1 MAEQV
6 AFAPRQIDLDENSYD
21 QCMRLLDEIPIASLQ
36 LSFRVGATVQ
46 RLNIGAYLYR
56 VRVKPRPYNPAYV
69 DPQTIAYSRTQA
81 VFNWAIN
88 VVEQFFRKLRPTSV
102 YEDYNRTAMFLDWCD
117 TNGHPAALNSIEDYH
132 FALVKYS
139 RDLCSKA
146 NPERRNTPQ
155 RKLTVAMQSAEKFYP
170 EHTHNIGVGI
180 QHPGYSNEEKVNTEV
195 PPEYELLPT
204 LAAARGLFDS
214 ISEFLGGT
222 QRVPVALKGVGHT
235 YWFFSC
241 YYPVMSETAIL
252 HYQTSKTP
260 GRILSSIRRDV
271 LNHVEATGS
280 DASDAFQIVLDR
292 LNDRGWIQD
301 AATVDKFISL
311 DRTLTKREQLQLC
324 KVAHDC
330 FLFMFILY
338 TEGNESPVGTIPWD
352 ATSSV
357 DTVIQSFRTIKWR
370 SHTELDLSFE
380 ARFLVH
386 FRSYLRIREIL
397 VDGHDF
403 GYLFGTF
410 GRENSPLPLDSGYS
424 STVGK
429 QLRRL
434 VDPNL
439 TILGF
444 RELRAYH
451 HHYKTTHHGVEVA
464 AADAQHTLGTAIT
477 SYQAGN
483 AADNIAQAG
492 AFFTSFGLILASVEQ
507 EQAARTTQAGSCDG
521 HLIPAK
527 QLDEASIQ
535 PNCRNFLGCL
545 FCESNLIHF
554 NAQDAHKLLSM
565 AYIIEQLR
573 QLQISPTEHGQVFDI
588 TLNKIYWIIKKMEAN
603 PSLAAEIT
611 EIRIDVFEHENLTPY
626 WQNKL
631 RILSE
636 IGVL

>member
-1 MAEQV
+1 MVEQV
-6 AFAPRQIDLDENSYD
+6 AFAPRQINLDENSYD
-21 QCMRLLDEIPIASLQ
+21 ECMRLLDEIPVASLQ
-36 LSFRVGATVQ
+36 LSFRVGATLH
-46 RLNIGAYLYR
+46 RLSVGTYLYR
-56 VRVKPRPYNPAYV
+56 VRIKPRAYTPAYV
-69 DPQTIAYSRTQA
+69 DPQTISYSRTQA
-81 VFNWAIN
+81 VLNWAIS
-88 VVEQFFRKLRPTSV
+88 VVEQFFRVLRPASV
-102 YEDYNRTAMFLDWCD
+102 HEDCNRTAMFLDWCD
-117 TNGHPAALNSIEDYH
+117 TNGHPTALNCVEDYH
-132 FALVKYS
+132 SALVGYS
-139 RDLCSKA
+139 RHLCSTA

-170 EHTHNIGVGI
+170 EHTHNVGVGI
-180 QHPGYSNEEKVNTEV
+180 QHPGYSNEEKINTEV
-195 PPEYELLPT
+195 PSEDELLPT

-222 QRVPVALKGVGHT
+222 QHVPVALKGVGHT
-235 YWFFSC
+235 YWFTSC

-252 HYQTSKTP
+252 HYQTSSTP

-271 LNHVEATGS
+271 LNHVETTGS
-280 DASDAFQIVLDR
+280 DASDGFRIVFDR

-311 DRTLTKREQLQLC
+311 ERKLTKREQLQLC

-386 FRSYLRIREIL
+386 FRAYLRIREIL
-397 VDGHDF
+397 VDGYNF

-410 GRENSPLPLDSGYS
+410 GRENNPLPLDNGYS

-451 HHYKTTHHGVEVA
+451 HHYKTTHHGIEVA
-464 AADAQHTLGTAIT
+464 AADAQHTLDTAIT

-492 AFFTSFGLILASVEQ
+492 AFFTSFGLILANVEQ

-588 TLNKIYWIIKKMEAN
+588 TLNKIYWIIRKMEAN
-603 PSLAAEIT
+603 PSLAAVIT
-611 EIRIDVFEHENLTPY
+611 QIRIDVFEHENLASY

>member
-1 MAEQV
+1 M
-6 AFAPRQIDLDENSYD
+6 
-21 QCMRLLDEIPIASLQ
+21 
-36 LSFRVGATVQ
+36 
-46 RLNIGAYLYR
+46 
-56 VRVKPRPYNPAYV
+56 
-69 DPQTIAYSRTQA
+69 
-81 VFNWAIN
+81 
-88 VVEQFFRKLRPTSV
+88 
-102 YEDYNRTAMFLDWCD
+102 
-117 TNGHPAALNSIEDYH
+117 
-132 FALVKYS
+132 
-139 RDLCSKA
+139 
-146 NPERRNTPQ
+146 
-155 RKLTVAMQSAEKFYP
+155 
-170 EHTHNIGVGI
+170 
-180 QHPGYSNEEKVNTEV
+180 
-195 PPEYELLPT
+195 
-204 LAAARGLFDS
+204 
-214 ISEFLGGT
+214 
-222 QRVPVALKGVGHT
+222 
-235 YWFFSC
+235 
-241 YYPVMSETAIL
+241 
-252 HYQTSKTP
+252 
-260 GRILSSIRRDV
+260 
-271 LNHVEATGS
+271 
-280 DASDAFQIVLDR
+280 
-292 LNDRGWIQD
+292 QD

>member
-1 MAEQV
+1 MADQV
-6 AFAPRQIDLDENSYD
+6 AFVPRQINLDENSYD
-21 QCMRLLDEIPIASLQ
+21 ECMRLLDEIPVASLQ
-36 LSFRVGATVQ
+36 LSLRLGATVH
-46 RLNIGAYLYR
+46 RLNVGAYLYR
-56 VRVKPRPYNPAYV
+56 VRVKARPYNPARV
-69 DPQTIAYSRTQA
+69 DLQTISYSRIQA
-81 VFNWAIN
+81 VLNWAISI
-88 VVEQFFRKLRPTSV
+88 VEHFRVLRPASV
-102 YEDYNRTAMFLDWCD
+102 HEDWNRTGMFLDWCD
-117 TNGHPAALNSIEDYH
+117 TNGYPAALNSIEDYH
-132 FALVKYS
+132 LALVGYS
-139 RDLCSKA
+139 RHLCTTA
-146 NPERRNTPQ
+146 DPERRNTPQ

-170 EHTHNIGVGI
+170 EHTHNVGIGI
-180 QHPGYSNEEKVNTEV
+180 QHPGYSKEEKINTEV
-195 PPEYELLPT
+195 PSEDVFLPT

-214 ISEFLGGT
+214 ISEFMEGT
-222 QRVPVALKGVGHT
+222 QRVPVALKGFGHT
-235 YWFFSC
+235 YWFTSC

-252 HYQTSKTP
+252 RYQTNKTP
-260 GRILSSIRRDV
+260 GRILSSIRQDV
-271 LNHVEATGS
+271 LNHVQTTGN
-280 DASDAFQIVLDR
+280 DASVGFQITFNL
-292 LNDRGWIQD
+292 LKDRGWIQD
-301 AATVDKFISL
+301 AANNDKFIPL
-311 DRTLTKREQLQLC
+311 DETLTKREQLQLC

-386 FRSYLRIREIL
+386 FRAYLRIREIL
-397 VDGHDF
+397 VDGYDF

-410 GRENSPLPLDSGYS
+410 GRANGPLPLDNGYS
-424 STVGK
+424 SIVGK

-439 TILGF
+439 TIFGF

-451 HHYKTTHHGVEVA
+451 HHYKTTHHGIEAA
-464 AADAQHTLGTAIT
+464 AADAQHTLGTALA

-492 AFFTSFGLILASVEQ
+492 AFFTSFGLVLASVEQ
-507 EQAARTTQAGSCDG
+507 EQAARTTQAGACDG

-527 QLDEASIQ
+527 QLDETSIQ

-545 FCESNLIHF
+545 FCDSNLIHF
-554 NAQDAHKLLSM
+554 NALDAHKLLSM

-573 QLQISPTEHGQVFDI
+573 QLQISPTEHKQVFDL
-588 TLNKIYWIIKKMEAN
+588 TLNKIYWIIKKMETN

-611 EIRIDVFEHENLTPY
+611 EIRINVFEHENLTPY

-631 RILSE
+631 RILSD